1 MDFLFG
7 LRTNSSW
14 GTSMKIRTL
23 NANHVWHVLCP
34 LLCALV
40 VLLTVPLTV
49 PLTVHG
55 QVITASVR
63 GAVTDEQGAA
73 LPDADVTITNDATGY
88 SRSTKSGNDG
98 VYNFAD
104 LPLGTYRLHITHTG
118 FKGETQTS
126 ITLHANDSLVINVAL
141 KVGAVT
147 EVISVEASA
156 VAVETMSGELSG
168 LIQSSQV
175 DELPLNGRNFMQL
188 LTLIPGVAPQESF
201 SITNKGLKGASDV
214 SISGGPSNGNQW
226 LVDGANNNDTGS
238 QRTILIYPSVD
249 TIEEFK
255 IERNSYG
262 PEFGL
267 AAGGQVSII
276 TKSGSN
282 TFHGGAFYSGR
293 NDALDAYDTELKA
306 GCKYVNG
313 VAQNC
318 PKNKLRLN
326 DYGYHIGG
334 PIKKD
339 KIFFFWNQEWNKV
352 IGAQTFSARVPTA
365 AERTGDYT
373 ALAACPASAANQA
386 KGHNDIGFPIDPTTG
401 APALHDPAGAVGN
414 ELFGAT
420 LPAGRQIPTSLSTPL
435 MAMFPLPTNS
445 DPCASP
451 NWSKSENLPTPW
463 REEHARGDVNL
474 TKTLTL
480 MMRYTHDSWVLGP
493 PSGGFGWG
501 GNALGVIDE
510 SWKQPGRIIVGR
522 LSKTIGS
529 NMVNDFQF
537 SYSQNQITISPTNVP
552 LEQQLNTAIPY
563 SFPLSGKKYGDKG
576 PSVWFQGATN
586 LPQVWTIAPWANE
599 QDLFTW
605 QDDFSMVKNRHTL
618 KFGASIS
625 RNNKDEQQSNLEYGN
640 FGGPT
645 GYNGCSG
652 KITTDP
658 VTGLP
663 VAPCPNSTGNTTG
676 YNPADMLL
684 EGMTFGM
691 GETNTIYTGH
701 NRWHNYEFYAGDTF
715 RLSPKLTVVYGFRWS
730 FLPNPYMGDNR
741 YTVFNPTA
749 YNAALGRTSCN
760 GLLYAPGLGSNP
772 CPAGSGGMAGPNAA
786 LWPDNNHMI
795 APRLSLAYDP
805 TGKGKWAIRA
815 GVGQF
820 FERDR
825 LYSLQ
830 ISGQNPPFISS
841 FSSTNGRFLDSLNL
855 PPACTVNGVTNPNCF
870 SSGLGFPSIGN
881 EISTQVPNSWQ
892 FNVEVQRELWK
903 DTVLNVA
910 YVGNSGIHL
919 LMHNDINA
927 VAPANRL
934 AYFEATGDAAARAA
948 LRPFG
953 PLTLDN
959 GITYYARSGQS
970 NYNALQSSFKTRF
983 SRNSLFQFAYTWSKL
998 ISDTVLI
1005 DSPYINVDNY
1015 NPRAGRG
1022 PDYLNRPHIF
1032 VANFIYNLPS
1042 LANQNS
1048 LVRNAA
1054 GDWEISSIMNFATG
1068 PSMTPVIGNDFAGIG
1083 DSGRQRPNL
1092 VSGQSCRANG
1102 SNGRQWFNPN
1112 AFTVN
1117 GMQIGQLGTAGV
1129 GICQGPGNSD
1139 VDLSLR
1145 KNFKITERVKM
1156 QFQFDFFNLFNHPQ
1170 YSANAIGGN
1179 GLLNYSFNTPSRT
1192 PGQASSALYADK
1204 NGNPVFPPANAT
1216 TANGLT
1222 GCNGATHLAD
1232 PTGTSAETMCAASI
1246 INTTYN
1252 TGSNFGL
1259 ATGTREN
1266 GWRQLQYGLK
1276 FTF

>member
-1 MDFLFG
+1 
-7 LRTNSSW
+7 
-14 GTSMKIRTL
+14 MKVRFSNLLDSTGKPG
-23 NANHVWHVLCP
+23 VWAVLCILA
-34 LLCALV
+34 LLLAIPFAAHAQK
-40 VLLTVPLTV
+40 T
-49 PLTVHG
+49 
-55 QVITASVR
+55 TADVR
-63 GAVTDEQGAA
+63 GTVSDEQGAA
-73 LPDADVTITNDATGY
+73 LTGAEVTITNVETGF
-88 SRSTKSGNDG
+88 SRTTMSGDDG
-98 VYNFAD
+98 VYNFPD
-104 LPLGTYRLHITHTG
+104 LPLGFFKVRATHAG
-118 FKGETQTS
+118 FKSTEQTG
-126 ITLHANDSLVINVAL
+126 IELHANDSLVINISL
-141 KVGAVT
+141 KVGA
-147 EVISVEASA
+147 ISESVVVEATPI
-156 VAVETMSGELSG
+156 AVETTTGALSG
-168 LIQSSQV
+168 LIQSGQV
-175 DELPLNGRNFMQL
+175 AELPLNGRNFMQL
-188 LTLIPGVAPQESF
+188 LTLVPGVAPQESF

-282 TFHGGAFYSGR
+282 EFHGGVFYSGR
-293 NDALDAYDTELKA
+293 NDALDAYDTEVKA
-306 GCKYVNG
+306 
-313 VAQNC
+313 NC
-318 PKNKLRLN
+318 PAGTTCSKNKLRLN
-326 DYGYHIGG
+326 DYGYHFAG
-334 PIKKD
+334 PVKKD

-373 ALAACPASAANQA
+373 ALAACPASAANKA
-386 KGHNDIGFPIDPTTG
+386 AGHNDIGFPIDPITG

-414 ELFGAT
+414 ESFGAT
-420 LPAGRQIPTSLSTPL
+420 LPAGRQIPTTLSTPL
-435 MAMFPLPTNS
+435 MSMFPLPTNP

-451 NWSKSENLPTPW
+451 NWAKSENLPTPW
-463 REEHARGDVNL
+463 REEHARGDINL
-474 TKTLTL
+474 TKTLTA

-501 GNALGVIDE
+501 GNALGVIDQT
-510 SWKQPGRIIVGR
+510 WKQPGRIIVGR

-529 NMVNDFQF
+529 NMVNAFQF

-552 LEQQLNTAIPY
+552 LEQQLNNAIPY
-563 SFPLSGKKYGDKG
+563 FFPISGKKYGDKG

-586 LPQVWTIAPWANE
+586 LPGVWTIAPWANE

-645 GYNGCSG
+645 GFNGCSG
-652 KITTDP
+652 AIS
-658 VTGLP
+658 
-663 VAPCPNSTGNTTG
+663 AACPNSTGNTTG

-684 EGMTFGM
+684 EGMTYGM

-701 NRWHNYEFYAGDTF
+701 NRWHNYEFYGGDTF
-715 RLSPKLTVVYGFRWS
+715 RLSQKLTLVYGLRWS
-730 FLPNPYMGDNR
+730 LLPNSYMGDNR

-772 CPAGSGGMAGPNAA
+772 CPAGTGGMAGPNAA

-795 APRLSLAYDP
+795 APRLGIAYDP
-805 TGKGKWAIRA
+805 TGSGKWSIRA
-815 GVGQF
+815 GGGQF
-820 FERDR
+820 FMRDR

-830 ISGQNPPFISS
+830 ISGQNPPFIGN
-841 FSSTNGRFLDSLNL
+841 FSSTNGRFLDSLTA
-855 PPACTVNGVTNPNCF
+855 PPACGTPPSANCF
-870 SSGLGFPSIGN
+870 STGLGFPNIGN
-881 EISTQVPNSWQ
+881 EISNQVPNSWQ
-892 FNVEVQRELWK
+892 YNLDVQRELWK
-903 DTVLNVA
+903 DTVLDVG

-919 LMHNDINA
+919 LMHNDVNA

-948 LRPFG
+948 LRPYG
-953 PLTLDN
+953 ALTLDN
-959 GITYYARSGQS
+959 AITYYTRSGQS
-970 NYNALQSSFKTRF
+970 NYNALQTSFKTRF
-983 SRNSLFQFAYTWSKL
+983 SRNSQFQLAYTWSRL

-1015 NPRAGRG
+1015 NPRSGRG

-1032 VANFIYNLPS
+1032 VANLIYNLPS

-1048 LVRNAA
+1048 YLRTAA
-1054 GDWEISSIMNFATG
+1054 GDWEVSSIMNFATG
-1068 PSMTPVIGNDFAGIG
+1068 PSMTPIIGNDFAGIG

-1092 VSGQSCRANG
+1092 VSGQSCRASS

-1156 QFQFDFFNLFNHPQ
+1156 QFHFDFFNLFNHPQ
-1170 YSANAIGGN
+1170 YLANAIGGN
-1179 GLLNYSFNTPSRT
+1179 GLINFAFNSPQRT
-1192 PGQASSALYADK
+1192 VGSASSALYADK
-1204 NGNPVFPPANAT
+1204 NGNPIYPVSAGT
-1216 TANGLT
+1216 T
-1222 GCNGATHLAD
+1222 GCNGATHLFD
-1232 PTGTSAETMCAASI
+1232 PVGTSAETMCAASI
-1246 INTTYN
+1246 INTAYN
-1252 TGSNFGL
+1252 PSSNFGL

-1266 GWRQLQYGLK
+1266 GWRQLQYGLR